1 MIYITLGTSTKH
13 SESQWLSFLPQS
25 LTMFQVVWILETSQW
40 IQTWSGWWNQQLSN
54 RHGLLSWRRYSI
66 ERNNWDLRQV
76 ISNISDS
83 GNNDHCLTFQDSTIS
98 TGNKKEG
105 FHCRNHGRWN
115 ISFLNW
121 ETSPSINWVGKYE
134 IQQYI
139 YNYKALQ
146 GFLSF
151 KHRWVGFDMHVYAP
165 CSILWLP
172 GHNGWVGR
180 RSWCCLHPRG
190 EVWHQGSHEG
200 LQYYHQLWEW
210 QFLLL

>member
-1 MIYITLGTSTKH
+1 MLHLSPLGLQITKHQGLVVIGGFEAFHSVLQLSENRYEGPCTIYMSDNTGLMIYITLGTSTKH

-25 LTMFQVVWILETSQW
+25 LTMFQVSWILETSQW

-105 FHCRNHGRWN
+105 FHCGNHGRWN
-115 ISFLNW
+115 ISF
-121 ETSPSINWVGKYE
+121 
-134 IQQYI
+134 
-139 YNYKALQ
+139 
-146 GFLSF
+146 
-151 KHRWVGFDMHVYAP
+151 
-165 CSILWLP
+165 
-172 GHNGWVGR
+172 
-180 RSWCCLHPRG
+180 
-190 EVWHQGSHEG
+190 
-200 LQYYHQLWEW
+200 
-210 QFLLL
+210 